1 MEDLISYLVNA
12 SVATVWNEKI
22 ISTKELVLYCVLYRV
37 DTVISASHTSKS
49 SSELELYLSSVN
61 RGADI
66 CDKLELEFCNLGRG
80 MRGVNGLCDAVGT
93 AGTQVSHIL
102 TVSDQGGVDWH
113 LSGDVCT
120 GICGWC

>member
-1 MEDLISYLVNA
+1 MNVWSGLLHLFISV
-12 SVATVWNEKI
+12 
-22 ISTKELVLYCVLYRV
+22 IST
-37 DTVISASHTSKS
+37 SHTSKS

-66 CDKLELEFCNLGRG
+66 CDEFELESCDLGRG
-80 MRGVNGLCDAVGT
+80 MRGVNGLCGVVGT
-93 AGTQVSHIL
+93 AGTGVSHIL
-102 TVSDQGGVDWH
+102 TVSVQGSVDWH